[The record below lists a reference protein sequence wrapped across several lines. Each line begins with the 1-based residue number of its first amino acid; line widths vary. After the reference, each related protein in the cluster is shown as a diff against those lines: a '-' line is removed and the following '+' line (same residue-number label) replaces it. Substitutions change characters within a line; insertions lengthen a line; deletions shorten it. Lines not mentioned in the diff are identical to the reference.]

1 MPLTLYSTT
10 CFIKNDLYRLHIYVN
25 DDDDDKKNSIDT
37 QLSSFT
43 STDISKE
50 SIKPSLTQIKFELI
64 NEKKNTN
71 TSKIIILNQLLN
83 VQQTRI
89 ITKKT
94 RRNFNISTEV
104 LNTYGTITPIVEQS
118 KQTSCTTLNTQISEI
133 VVPQTPRISRQFS
146 FGRFF
151 STQSNPDDKLNPTYK
166 SIVKINYID
175 ISNSIRWNIK
185 RLEVEVETEDIAN
198 ELYMNL
204 NLCLSTLT
212 QRPRN
217 LLVFINPFGGKG
229 RAPYVYEKQVLPIF
243 KESNINVKGIYT
255 ERANHAHDYILNED
269 LSDYD
274 GLICVGGDG
283 MFAELCHGLLLR
295 TSHEVHLDIHDRQ
308 VNLIRP
314 DLKIGV
320 IPAGSTDAV
329 VFGTTGLND
338 PITSALQIIVGESLL
353 IDIATVHNEKGFV
366 RFMATMLAYGFF
378 GDIIHQSD
386 KWRCL
391 GPLRYD
397 LAGFCQFI
405 SNKSYHTELTITLAS
420 SSDSSQISQPE
431 TVTLMNNTNNETT
444 SSSSIP
450 PLTQTKDTINSTTNT
465 SNKVLDKI
473 VTPGLE
479 FCRRNCE
486 QCALVE
492 KSHTDKVQSP
502 LQIKC
507 EGRYTTINCLNMP
520 GRCAKS
526 KFGMS
531 PYVHLGD
538 GTFDLI
544 LVKRS
549 WFTGFLRFL
558 IQVASDGRTIEDL
571 HNVERHR
578 VSEVLIRPMHTDQI
592 HLGNWACDGEVIS
605 GNEIKVRI
613 HRQVLN
619 LFASGIQFDNVRTN
633 NPIKEVKTN

>member
-25 DDDDDKKNSIDT
+25 DDDDDKKNSTDT

-50 SIKPSLTQIKFELI
+50 SIKPSLTQIKFQLI

-83 VQQTRI
+83 VQQTKI

-133 VVPQTPRISRQFS
+133 VVPQTPIISRQFS

-166 SIVKINYID
+166 SIVKINYVD

-212 QRPRN
+212 QRPQN

-269 LSDYD
+269 LSGYD

-295 TSHEVHLDIHDRQ
+295 TSHEAHLDIHDRQ

-420 SSDSSQISQPE
+420 SSDSTQICQPG

-444 SSSSIP
+444 SSSIP

-486 QCALVE
+486 QCALVD
-492 KSHTDKVQSP
+492 KPHTDKVQSP

-592 HLGNWACDGEVIS
+592 RLGNWACDGEVIS
-605 GNEIKVRI
+605 GNEIKIRI

>member
-25 DDDDDKKNSIDT
+25 DDDDDKKNSTDT

-50 SIKPSLTQIKFELI
+50 SIKPSLTQIKFQLI

-83 VQQTRI
+83 VQQTKI

-133 VVPQTPRISRQFS
+133 VVPQTPIISRQFS

-166 SIVKINYID
+166 SIVKINYVD

-212 QRPRN
+212 QRPQN

-269 LSDYD
+269 LSGYD

-295 TSHEVHLDIHDRQ
+295 TSHEAHLDIHDRQ

-420 SSDSSQISQPE
+420 SSDSTQICQPG

-444 SSSSIP
+444 SSSIP

-486 QCALVE
+486 QCALVD
-492 KSHTDKVQSP
+492 KPHTDKVQSP

-592 HLGNWACDGEVIS
+592 RLGNWACDGEVIT
-605 GNEIKVRI
+605 GNEIKIRI

>member
-25 DDDDDKKNSIDT
+25 DDDDDKKNSTDT

-71 TSKIIILNQLLN
+71 NSKIIILNQLLN

-94 RRNFNISTEV
+94 RRNFNISTEI
-104 LNTYGTITPIVEQS
+104 LNTYGTTTPIVEQS

-166 SIVKINYID
+166 SIVKINYVD

-314 DLKIGV
+314 NLKIGV

-420 SSDSSQISQPE
+420 SSDSTQIRQPE

-444 SSSSIP
+444 SSSIP
-450 PLTQTKDTINSTTNT
+450 PLTQTKDTNNSTTNT

-486 QCALVE
+486 QCALVD
-492 KSHTDKVQSP
+492 KPHTDKVQSP

-592 HLGNWACDGEVIS
+592 RLGNWACDGEVIS

>member
-25 DDDDDKKNSIDT
+25 DDDDDKKNSTDT

-104 LNTYGTITPIVEQS
+104 LNTYGTITPVVEQS
-118 KQTSCTTLNTQISEI
+118 KQTSCTTLNTQISET

-166 SIVKINYID
+166 SIVKINYVD

-295 TSHEVHLDIHDRQ
+295 TSHEAHLDIHDRQ

-431 TVTLMNNTNNETT
+431 IVTLMNNTNNETT
-444 SSSSIP
+444 SSSIP

-486 QCALVE
+486 QCALVD

-592 HLGNWACDGEVIS
+592 RLGNWACDGEVIS